1 MERSIPSLLNAPWRI
16 GCNGH
21 SFNSRFP
28 QRVPVNVLITNDD
41 GINAPGITALA
52 DAFDEIANVTVI
64 APEYEQ
70 SGISHALTFLRP
82 LFARQIQGVD
92 DQDESDEAPGV
103 QRIAINGTPS
113 DCTKI
118 GIVEFC
124 DPQPDLVISGI
135 NGGLNVGINCL
146 YSGTLAGAREG
157 AFFGIPSFAVSLEV
171 LRKGVS
177 NPAHLASAANLSRKM
192 ILQILEHDHLPGSYH
207 NINFPIKAFQ
217 QDPEITVVPMEKQ
230 RYEYRFE
237 KGIDPTGRPFY
248 WTKHTSKHSN
258 DGPDSDVKSIEKGL
272 VTITPMTYDLTDQ
285 QLMSE
290 TEKHLGQLL
299 NA

>member
-1 MERSIPSLLNAPWRI
+1 M
-16 GCNGH
+16 
-21 SFNSRFP
+21 
-28 QRVPVNVLITNDD
+28 NVLITNDD

-258 DGPDSDVKSIEKGL
+258 DGLDSDVKSIEKGL